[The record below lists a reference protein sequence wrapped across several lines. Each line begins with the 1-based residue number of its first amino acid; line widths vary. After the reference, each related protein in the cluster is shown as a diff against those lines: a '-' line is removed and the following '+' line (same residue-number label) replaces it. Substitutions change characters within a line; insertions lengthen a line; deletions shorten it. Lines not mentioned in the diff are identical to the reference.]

1 MIETAT
7 KNKGTV
13 FAYDEDGYDICVGD
27 HVVHNRKLYRV
38 QKLMWSSEPSDG
50 YKEAVHLE
58 LTHVKTL
65 KIKIVEDCYVALVD

>member
-7 KNKGTV
+7 ENKGIV

-38 QKLMWSSEPSDG
+38 QKLMWSSDPSDG

-58 LTHVKTL
+58 LIHVKTL

>member
-38 QKLMWSSEPSDG
+38 QKLMWSSDPSDG

-58 LTHVKTL
+58 LIHVKTL
-65 KIKIVEDCYVALVD
+65 KIKIVEDCYVALVN

>member
-7 KNKGTV
+7 KNKGAV

-27 HVVHNRKLYRV
+27 SVIHNRKLYRV
-38 QKLMWSSEPSDG
+38 QKLMWSSDPSDG

-58 LTHVKTL
+58 LIHVKTL

>member
-27 HVVHNRKLYRV
+27 NVIHNRKLYRV
-38 QKLMWSSEPSDG
+38 QKLMWSSDPSDG

-58 LTHVKTL
+58 LIHVKTL
-65 KIKIVEDCYVALVD
+65 KIKIVEDCYVALVN

>member
-7 KNKGTV
+7 ENKGTV

-38 QKLMWSSEPSDG
+38 QKLMWSSDP
-50 YKEAVHLE
+50 
-58 LTHVKTL
+58 
-65 KIKIVEDCYVALVD
+65 

>member
-50 YKEAVHLE
+50 DKEAVHLE
-58 LTHVKTL
+58 LIHVKTL